1 MQTYAFETAL
11 FEIILIDITQRGKY
25 ARAFNSI
32 IGAWRLCVENL
43 YTNLC
48 EAHPLMASEA
58 LSPIVDLWPL
68 LQYKNSNGQ
77 A

>member
-48 EAHPLMASEA
+48 EAHPF
-58 LSPIVDLWPL
+58 
-68 LQYKNSNGQ
+68 NGL
-77 A
+77 